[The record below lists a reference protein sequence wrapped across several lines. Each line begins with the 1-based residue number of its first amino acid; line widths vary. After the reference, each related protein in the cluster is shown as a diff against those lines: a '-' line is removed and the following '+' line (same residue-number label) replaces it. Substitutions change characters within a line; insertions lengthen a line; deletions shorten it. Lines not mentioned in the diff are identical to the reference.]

1 MQHDLADLI
10 ADLFNIPS
18 WAPRAAQ
25 RLALW
30 IIVVVMVAF
39 PTVYRDA
46 IDIWVQRQVQS
57 IMARMEPFLHPPKP
71 ITHQPVPTGTS
82 HQGKPGVR

>member
-1 MQHDLADLI
+1 MQHDLANFI
-10 ADLFNIPS
+10 ADLFDIPS

-25 RLALW
+25 RVACW

-39 PTVYRDA
+39 PAVYHNA
-46 IDIWVQRQVQS
+46 IDLWVQRQVQS

-71 ITHQPVPTGTS
+71 IVHQPARTGIS
-82 HQGKPGVR
+82 RQGRPDVR